1 MKVIEY
7 QRRITISPIATRDA
21 CKTHVGYIMYGH
33 SITTHL
39 LSFTHAFTLRST
51 LYHALY

>member
-7 QRRITISPIATRDA
+7 GASPSVDIRTRTARIRA
-21 CKTHVGYIMYGH
+21 CALVIRH
-33 SITTHL
+33 SISTTHL

>member
-7 QRRITISPIATRDA
+7 QRRITISPIASRD
-21 CKTHVGYIMYGH
+21 MFGH
-33 SITTHL
+33 SITSFTTHL